1 MQTAEFLKKA
11 KPRDASRLKVSIV
24 ASRFHS
30 GVTDSMLE
38 GAIDALREW
47 KVKEKNIAVRR
58 VYGSFDLPFAAAL
71 AIKKDKPHAVIAIGC
86 VVKGETK
93 HDEYIAH
100 AVAQALMRL
109 STEKVIP
116 VSFGIITVNTLEQAM
131 QRSRGQTNHG
141 EKAAVAALE
150 AALLK

>member
-11 KPRDASRLKVSIV
+11 KPRDASKLKVSVV
-24 ASRFHS
+24 AAKFHS
-30 GVTDSMLE
+30 DITGSMLE
-38 GAIDALREW
+38 GALEVLKEW
-47 KVKEKNIAVRR
+47 NVKEKNITVRR

-71 AIKKDKPHAVIAIGC
+71 AIKKDKPSAVIAIGC
-86 VVKGETK
+86 IVKGETK

-100 AVAQALMRL
+100 AVAQGLTNL
-109 STEKVIP
+109 SIKHVIP
-116 VSFGIITVNTLEQAM
+116 VSFGVITVNNLEQAK
-131 QRSRGQTNHG
+131 QRSRGRTNHA